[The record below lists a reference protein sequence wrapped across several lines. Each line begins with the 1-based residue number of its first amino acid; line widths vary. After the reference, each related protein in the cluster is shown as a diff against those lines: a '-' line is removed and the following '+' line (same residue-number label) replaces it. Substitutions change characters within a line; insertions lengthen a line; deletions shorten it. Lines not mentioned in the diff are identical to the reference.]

1 LMRLGRMIT
10 SGANTTSNFLEM
22 NMKDKILDWFAAG
35 RVGASSRAMAC
46 AAADLPHDKS
56 HPYDPGDLNR
66 CLLLLEAVPE
76 IRNQMDKIAAISDT
90 WGKLVARWDEVEQCF
105 LDEVGLNWRK
115 ANSAPKTY
123 ELMKQIGC

>member
-1 LMRLGRMIT
+1 
-10 SGANTTSNFLEM
+10 
-22 NMKDKILDWFAAG
+22 MKDKILGWFATG

-56 HPYDPGDLNR
+56 HPCDPGDFNR

-90 WGKLVARWDEVEQCF
+90 WRKLVARWDEVEQCF
-105 LDEVGLNWRK
+105 LDEAGLNWWK